1 MRLLSF
7 WANARRSISTSSR
20 FSLLITTQRATPV
33 PSSILITSTLH
44 LLLSSIAL
52 APVPALAPAPTL
64 PCSLTTN
71 QTHPILFLPVP
82 DVLWEGQRIV
92 VSETE
97 VKPQRMIPS
106 NNRNAAVVKK
116 LGIKEAPV
124 RSPSTLFE
132 IGRHG
137 YMFV

>member
-1 MRLLSF
+1 MDMRLLSF

-52 APVPALAPAPTL
+52 APVPALAPAPTP

-71 QTHPILFLPVP
+71 QTHPILFQVP
-82 DVLWEGQRIV
+82 PSTRRPPGRPKNRRIRNR
-92 VSETE
+92 SETAE
-97 VKPQRMIPS
+97 NDP
-106 NNRNAAVVKK
+106 
-116 LGIKEAPV
+116 IKQQKCGRCEKV
-124 RSPSTLFE
+124 GHKRSTCQEPINT
-132 IGRHG
+132 
-137 YMFV
+137 V